1 MTTQTI
7 KNKSMKFWTITSLS
21 ALLLITICVL
31 TYINMRGVILGVT
44 IDAQINDSESKSFS
58 KVSGVAKNATLLVLN
73 GREISIDKDGVFN
86 EAIALPEGYS
96 VVTLE
101 ARDQFGKDSKKSFE
115 VYTMNSRSVAVANI
129 KNNII
134 NN

>member
-1 MTTQTI
+1 
-7 KNKSMKFWTITSLS
+7 MKFWTITSLS
-21 ALLLITICVL
+21 AFLLITICVL
-31 TYINMRGVILGVT
+31 TYINMRGVVLGVT
-44 IDAQINDSESKSFS
+44 IDAQINDSENKSFS
-58 KVSGVAKNATLLVLN
+58 KISGIAKNATLLVLN

-101 ARDQFGKDSKKSFE
+101 ARDQFGKNSKKAFE